1 MIARSALKN
10 YHPHSQKLYG
20 VKTVSPIKQN
30 KEIYLGRILVD
41 TAIEALLLLRI
52 QMIFVV
58 MQKGGKMKETIYK
71 EDAIDAIVKCTNCN
85 TPEDLREYVA
95 EHSLLSQWSGGVL
108 EALEAVE
115 GLPSAP
121 LYTPDEIQTMQ
132 DLESAQ
138 MEKMYELGKEEAMQR
153 TQMSLTEPCEHCQEF
168 DCYGC
173 QFRPIIRE
181 KVMPNE

>member
-1 MIARSALKN
+1 MSRDLIDRQEIINALDHVIKN
-10 YHPHSQKLYG
+10 GAK
-20 VKTVSPIKQN
+20 N
-30 KEIYLGRILVD
+30 KYFDGHFI
-41 TAIEALLLLRI
+41 TAEA
-52 QMIFVV
+52 
-58 MQKGGKMKETIYK
+58 MKEYILAQPSAQPDPASCKQVTGKLDLINRQ
-71 EDAIDAIVKCTNCN
+71 DAIDAIVKCTNCN
-85 TPEDLREYVA
+85 TPKDLREYVA
-95 EHSLLSQWSGGVL
+95 EHNLRELWSGGVL

-132 DLESAQ
+132 DLEWSQ